1 MLSSGELLPWP
12 RCRLLCHL
20 GARTWDRAP
29 QNTLGFGTPAL
40 LPAAEG
46 CQHLQ
51 QHCKQ
56 ILTRRNAR
64 SKTATGGAQLGA
76 SVPPHSAAPCSNLA
90 LSDNI
95 SSLVLSTPAIC
106 FTFTPCYPIPPALH
120 CTRLLNSSVCICP
133 HQTRA
138 DPTTEAARTCNRVR
152 QRLSRVPFKK
162 IKTKKHAIC
171 TELGCICY

>member
-1 MLSSGELLPWP
+1 MLSSGELLPWT
-12 RCRLLCHL
+12 RCWLSCHL
-20 GARTWDRAP
+20 GARTRDRAP

-90 LSDNI
+90 HVRQHFQPSTFHPGHLLYFHPMLPN
-95 SSLVLSTPAIC
+95 SSST
-106 FTFTPCYPIPPALH
+106 ALH
-120 CTRLLNSSVCICP
+120 ETFKLLRVHLPAPNTGRPHHRSS
-133 HQTRA
+133 QDMQQGETA
-138 DPTTEAARTCNRVR
+138 T
-152 QRLSRVPFKK
+152 QQGPF
-162 IKTKKHAIC
+162 
-171 TELGCICY
+171 